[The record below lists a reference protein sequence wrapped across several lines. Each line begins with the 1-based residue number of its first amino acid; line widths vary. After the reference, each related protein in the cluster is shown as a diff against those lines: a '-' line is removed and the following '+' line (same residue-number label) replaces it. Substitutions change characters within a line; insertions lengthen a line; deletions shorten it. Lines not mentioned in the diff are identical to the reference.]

1 MKNVNIALIPK
12 PGKRNL
18 QDISNHRGVFL
29 INKLRGLLMRMLL
42 NDHYQIIDDFMSDSN
57 IGGRKERGIRDHL
70 FIVNGVIHEHFN
82 SNKPV
87 TFQILDYA
95 SCFDSMW
102 QEEVT
107 NDLFDAGIQN
117 DKLALLY
124 DINRTN
130 NITVQTPVGL

>member
-1 MKNVNIALIPK
+1 
-12 PGKRNL
+12 
-18 QDISNHRGVFL
+18 
-29 INKLRGLLMRMLL
+29 MRMLL

-57 IGGRKERGIRDHL
+57 IGGRKERGIGDHL

-130 NITVQTPVGL
+130 NIAVQTPVGQSKRVKVNNIICQGDPWGSIECSLMVDSFGKESMN